1 MHDSVLYIN
10 EYIHSNIPLT
20 KAMQLSVTRFD
31 SDGLI
36 MEAPLG
42 PNIND
47 KGTAFGGSLAAILTL
62 AGWALTV
69 LVLRE
74 SGLQANVM
82 VYHSVTDYRKPVT
95 GKLII
100 SAFMPD
106 SESKNELIRSFSESG
121 KARWSVSCSALSE
134 NGEPAV
140 IYTGKYAA
148 VTQ

>member
-1 MHDSVLYIN
+1 MQDSLLYIN
-10 EYIHSNIPLT
+10 GYIHTNIPLT

-31 SDGLI
+31 SDGLT
-36 MEAPLG
+36 MEAPLS

-74 SGLQANVM
+74 AGRKANVM
-82 VYHSVTDYRKPVT
+82 VYHSQMDYRKPVT
-95 GKLII
+95 GKL
-100 SAFMPD
+100 
-106 SESKNELIRSFSESG
+106 LIRAAMPEEDSKAALVADMQHSG
-121 KARWSVSCSALSE
+121 KSKWVVTGAALTDEGEVAVS
-134 NGEPAV
+134 
-140 IYTGKYAA
+140 YTGKYAA